1 LPTSIS
7 AISRHTLG
15 CAFTPTYSERSFSLS
30 LSLSHPLLRCRY
42 RAQIANLARYEDTAP
57 IKKIRF
63 IEYYRLAR
71 DEGLTRHNIL
81 SGWKASGISPWNPRK
96 VIRSLQVLESERTS
110 HQPAPNTPPR
120 PNKDQDLSR
129 VLATPRNRL
138 QLQSVIQSI
147 SSKESL
153 SRPVRTLLT
162 KATKGFDILHSHNA
176 QHTLRIQAQARRITE
191 LANKKKKKVAI
202 DCNKVFANI
211 DTIKAEQERLQA
223 AWNRRDRAGEA
234 RRTADAMLANHMS
247 QFQHKFQIDLE
258 IVE

>member
-1 LPTSIS
+1 MWECRQNNVHLVYLLPHS
-7 AISRHTLG
+7 
-15 CAFTPTYSERSFSLS
+15 
-30 LSLSHPLLRCRY
+30 SHVLQPLDLACFGPLKSRY

-57 IKKIRF
+57 IKKVRF
-63 IEYYRLAR
+63 IEYYRSAR

-96 VIRSLQVLESERTS
+96 VIRSSQVLESERTS

-120 PNKDQDLSR
+120 PNKDQDLGR
-129 VLATPRNRL
+129 VLVTPRNRQ
-138 QLQSVIQSI
+138 QLQSAIQSI
-147 SSKESL
+147 SSKEPL
-153 SRPVRTLLT
+153 SRPIRTLLT

-176 QHTLRIQAQARRITE
+176 QHTLRIEAQARRITE

-211 DTIKAEQERLQA
+211 DTIKAAQEEQERLQA

-234 RRTADAMLANHMS
+234 RKTADAMLANHMS
-247 QFQHKFQIDLE
+247 QFQHKFQIDSE